1 VGKWENGGA
10 PLRKMFAGLAAIRLF
25 FLCERFEAW
34 LHMQLHFTATKL
46 ITNKREPKKGSDC
59 GGKMENGENRGFV
72 QGIQQIFSVRF
83 HFGAPSPYLPCF
95 TAPFLTLFFFVFNI
109 LFVLCLFSKLA

>member
-1 VGKWENGGA
+1 MEQWGKAWEAEEKWENGGA

-46 ITNKREPKKGSDC
+46 ITNKREPKVGSDC
-59 GGKMENGENRGFV
+59 GGKMENGENGENRGFV

-95 TAPFLTLFFFVFNI
+95 AAPFLTLFFCF
-109 LFVLCLFSKLA
+109 